1 MSLIAK
7 LRSVKIE
14 APEDFAENVDD
25 CLNQVHHGDI
35 ANLP

>member
-14 APEDFAENVDD
+14 APEEFAENVDGY
-25 CLNQVHHGDI
+25 LNQAHHSDI